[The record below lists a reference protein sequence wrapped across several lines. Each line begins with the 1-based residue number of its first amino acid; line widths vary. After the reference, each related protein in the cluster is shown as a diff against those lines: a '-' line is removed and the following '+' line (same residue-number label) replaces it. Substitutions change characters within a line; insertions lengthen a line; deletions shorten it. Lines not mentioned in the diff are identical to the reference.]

1 MSTPPPF
8 DVLTATIKDLQV
20 LLVENK
26 CTSVNL
32 IEIYLVRIHYC
43 QTRESHLV

>member
-1 MSTPPPF
+1 MTTSPPF

-26 CTSVNL
+26 CTSVDF
-32 IEIYLVRIHYC
+32 IEIYLVST
-43 QTRESHLV
+43 QTTNSICRFEG